1 MMEQDLR
8 EEVQKQ
14 DAALDA
20 AKRIPIITKIPEQ
33 AEDWEEEEDQP
44 VAVDREEVS
53 NEDHRNSK
61 NKIYFIMK
69 KRIAIPLENGILC
82 SHFGHCQQ
90 FAIID
95 ATDNLITEENLVTPP
110 PHEPGLLPG
119 WLAEKGVT
127 DVIAGGM
134 GQRAIDLFN
143 QQKIN
148 VFVGA
153 PQKNPK
159 ELTSDLLSNTLQAGA
174 NYCDH

>member
-1 MMEQDLR
+1 
-8 EEVQKQ
+8 
-14 DAALDA
+14 
-20 AKRIPIITKIPEQ
+20 
-33 AEDWEEEEDQP
+33 
-44 VAVDREEVS
+44 
-53 NEDHRNSK
+53 
-61 NKIYFIMK
+61 MK

-82 SHFGHCQQ
+82 SHFGHCGQ

-95 ATDNLITEENLVTPP
+95 TENNSILEETLITPP
-110 PHEPGLLPG
+110 PHEPGLLPA

-134 GQRAIDLFN
+134 GQRAIALFN

-153 PQKNPK
+153 QIKSHK
-159 ELTSDLLSNTLQAGA
+159 ELASDLLNNSLSAGA

>member
-1 MMEQDLR
+1 
-8 EEVQKQ
+8 
-14 DAALDA
+14 
-20 AKRIPIITKIPEQ
+20 
-33 AEDWEEEEDQP
+33 
-44 VAVDREEVS
+44 
-53 NEDHRNSK
+53 
-61 NKIYFIMK
+61 MK

-95 ATDNLITEENLVTPP
+95 AEGQSISAENFITPP
-110 PHEPGLLPG
+110 PHEPGLLPA

-143 QQKIN
+143 IQKIN

-153 PQKNPK
+153 PVKNPK
-159 ELTSDLLSNTLQAGA
+159 ELADDLLNDTLTAGA

>member
-1 MMEQDLR
+1 
-8 EEVQKQ
+8 
-14 DAALDA
+14 
-20 AKRIPIITKIPEQ
+20 
-33 AEDWEEEEDQP
+33 
-44 VAVDREEVS
+44 
-53 NEDHRNSK
+53 
-61 NKIYFIMK
+61 MK
-69 KRIAIPLENGILC
+69 KRIAIPLEDGILC

-95 ATDNLITEENLVTPP
+95 TDSTSVTGETLVTPP

-134 GQRAIDLFN
+134 GQRAINLFN

-153 PQKNPK
+153 PIKK
-159 ELTSDLLSNTLQAGA
+159 SKDLAIDLLNNTLSAGA

>member
-1 MMEQDLR
+1 
-8 EEVQKQ
+8 
-14 DAALDA
+14 
-20 AKRIPIITKIPEQ
+20 
-33 AEDWEEEEDQP
+33 
-44 VAVDREEVS
+44 
-53 NEDHRNSK
+53 
-61 NKIYFIMK
+61 MK

-82 SHFGHCQQ
+82 SHFGHCEQ

-95 ATDNLITEENLVTPP
+95 AENNSISGETLVTPP
-110 PHEPGLLPG
+110 PHEPGLLPA
-119 WLAEKGVT
+119 WLAAKGVT

-153 PQKNPK
+153 QIKSHK
-159 ELTSDLLSNTLQAGA
+159 ELVTDLLNNSLSAGA

>member
-1 MMEQDLR
+1 
-8 EEVQKQ
+8 
-14 DAALDA
+14 
-20 AKRIPIITKIPEQ
+20 
-33 AEDWEEEEDQP
+33 
-44 VAVDREEVS
+44 
-53 NEDHRNSK
+53 
-61 NKIYFIMK
+61 MK
-69 KRIAIPLENGILC
+69 KRIAIPLEKGILC

-95 ATDNLITEENLVTPP
+95 AENNSISGETLVTPP
-110 PHEPGLLPG
+110 PHEPGLLPA

-153 PQKNPK
+153 QIKSFK
-159 ELTSDLLSNTLQAGA
+159 ELANDLLNNSLAAGA

>member
-1 MMEQDLR
+1 
-8 EEVQKQ
+8 
-14 DAALDA
+14 
-20 AKRIPIITKIPEQ
+20 
-33 AEDWEEEEDQP
+33 
-44 VAVDREEVS
+44 
-53 NEDHRNSK
+53 
-61 NKIYFIMK
+61 MK
-69 KRIAIPLENGILC
+69 KIIAIPLENGILC

-90 FAIID
+90 FAIIN
-95 ATDNLITEENLVTPP
+95 AEDNSISDETFVTPP
-110 PHEPGLLPG
+110 PHEPGLLPA

-153 PQKNPK
+153 PIKKSKDLAN
-159 ELTSDLLSNTLQAGA
+159 DLLNNTLSAGA

>member
-1 MMEQDLR
+1 M
-8 EEVQKQ
+8 
-14 DAALDA
+14 
-20 AKRIPIITKIPEQ
+20 KRK
-33 AEDWEEEEDQP
+33 
-44 VAVDREEVS
+44 
-53 NEDHRNSK
+53 
-61 NKIYFIMK
+61 
-69 KRIAIPLENGILC
+69 IAIPLENEILC

-95 ATDNLITEENLVTPP
+95 AENNLISGETIITPP

-134 GQRAIDLFN
+134 GQRAINLFN
-143 QQKIN
+143 QQNIN

-153 PQKNPK
+153 PIKNPADLAK
-159 ELTSDLLSNTLQAGA
+159 DLLNNTLIAGA